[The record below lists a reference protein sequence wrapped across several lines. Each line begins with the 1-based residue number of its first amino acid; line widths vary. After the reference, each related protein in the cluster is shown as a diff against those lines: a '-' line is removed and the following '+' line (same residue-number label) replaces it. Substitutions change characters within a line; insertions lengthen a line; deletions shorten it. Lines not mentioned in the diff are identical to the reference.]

1 MLSKLRKHTVW
12 AKDYWGPDREAE
24 RFFVSVLLP
33 LYDLVVIVA
42 GALVVA
48 FGLPT
53 METIFSPPLVDLLG
67 YIVVVSGAVC
77 LVGVSFPTLWRV
89 EVYGKGVLVG
99 AIISYSLSLFVLGL
113 LGLLNFPDVI
123 HQPGRFAASA
133 IVLLALFT
141 PAARMKFL
149 AIEARKRKNAA

>member
-1 MLSKLRKHTVW
+1 MFSKLRKHSIW
-12 AKDYWGPDREAE
+12 AKGYYGPDQEAE

-53 METIFSPPLVDLLG
+53 METIFSPPLVDFLG
-67 YIVVVSGAVC
+67 YIVIAAGSVC
-77 LVGVSFPTLWRV
+77 LVGVSFPALWRA

-99 AIISYSLSLFVLGL
+99 AIISYSLSLFVLGV
-113 LGLLNFPDVI
+113 LGSFNFPDVI

-133 IVLLALFT
+133 IVLLALFS